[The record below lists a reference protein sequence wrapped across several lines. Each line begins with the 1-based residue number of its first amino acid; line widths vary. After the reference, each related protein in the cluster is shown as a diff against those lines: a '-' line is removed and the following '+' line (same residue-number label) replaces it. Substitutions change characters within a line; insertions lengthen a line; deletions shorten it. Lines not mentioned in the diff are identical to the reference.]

1 MQGLLLRVKGGISVK
16 FGVRK
21 PNIKKL
27 VAQRLAANQSSK
39 QRNPLRLHM
48 AKKGTGAIKS
58 PTRSTRNRIY
68 NKGTKN
74 FFLNKNYVDLI

>member
-27 VAQRLAANQSSK
+27 VASK
-39 QRNPLRLHM
+39 TSGKSKLKAKKSITPTYG
-48 AKKGTGAIKS
+48 KKGTGAIKS

-74 FFLNKNYVDLI
+74 FF